1 MNIPQKWSNQ
11 VTKMHNNIYNDN
23 NTEQKPN
30 AETDKG
36 SLAKTDECLAEIITI
51 GSSCSVPTPDRG
63 LPCTLISI
71 GKVKLVFDYGD
82 GATQKLLRFVDFGQD
97 EVFIFFTHD
106 HPDHGTGLLALPGI
120 IYTML
125 IEKVPI
131 KKIHIYA
138 NAPIA
143 NSLVKFL
150 KSNRMNELS
159 KYFEIN
165 YISKYG
171 SCLDDYPNHDTHFK
185 TDTEFKRAIRSF
197 SEGKRKAP
205 TPDCSDWKITKSIT
219 SNMTVNI
226 KNLNNGNDFVSVR
239 WSPVLHVSSS
249 LAFRVNVGKF
259 LFPANMKSCTNAGI
273 DHSVP
278 PEIENHCSIG
288 ITGDAK
294 YIPHMNDFFQSCSAL
309 VCDCTFSKRLPN
321 KTKAKHMSIEQACQL
336 CRMAKI
342 KLLIASHLHINFSEK
357 GQDKGYLQEL
367 KRIWHNVPLIE
378 IGADSSFYRIKH

>member
-1 MNIPQKWSNQ
+1 MA
-11 VTKMHNNIYNDN
+11 KMHKKNYKDN
-23 NTEQKPN
+23 NPEQKPN
-30 AETDKG
+30 AE
-36 SLAKTDECLAEIITI
+36 SEMESIAKTDECLAEIITV

-106 HPDHGTGLLALPGI
+106 HPDHWTGLLALPGI

-138 NAPIA
+138 NASIA

-150 KSNRMNELS
+150 KSNRMYELR

-165 YISKYG
+165 HISKHG

-185 TDTEFKRAIRSF
+185 TEAALERTIRSF
-197 SEGKRKAP
+197 SDGKRKAP
-205 TPDCSDWKITKSIT
+205 NPKDSEWKITKSIT
-219 SNMTVNI
+219 TNMAVNI
-226 KNLNNGNDFVSVR
+226 KNLNNVNDFVSVR

-249 LAFRVNVGKF
+249 LAFRVNVGNF
-259 LFPANMKSCTNAGI
+259 LFPANTESFSNDGI
-273 DHSVP
+273 DHYTP
-278 PEIENHCSIG
+278 PKIENNCSIG
-288 ITGDAK
+288 ITGDTK
-294 YIPHMNDFFQSCSAL
+294 YIPHMNEFFQSCSAL

-342 KLLIASHLHINFSEK
+342 KLLVATHLHINFSEK

-367 KRIWHNVPLIE
+367 KALWHNLPLIE
-378 IGADSSFYRIKH
+378 IGADSSVYRIKH